1 MNGIQSKIRKV
12 LFFHHFKQKS
22 SRSEGKARPEQIW
35 CLNNGNLKNEKGEW
49 QSTDSKWSLP
59 DDGKSGL
66 VRRHGC
72 QGDGCIPKIRVLERV
87 VSPETSESKVEFQK
101 EFTVEDLDRQ
111 QWYRRKEFENGCF
124 TLSNNQKY
132 LQGSEMELKAT
143 TNPKESGKCSY

>member
-22 SRSEGKARPEQIW
+22 SCSEGKARPEQIW
-35 CLNNGNLKNEKGEW
+35 CLHNGTLTNEKGEW
-49 QSTDSKWSLP
+49 QATDSKWSLP

-66 VRRHGC
+66 VRRHGHESEI
-72 QGDGCIPKIRVLERV
+72 GVLERV
-87 VSPETSESKVEFQK
+87 VSPETSDTKVELQK